1 MIALTAPGRPSTG
14 PLADAVTA
22 FAFGLPGYAL
32 FALLSRALYASGE
45 TRRTATYCVAGWAV
59 VIVAA
64 VVLATSLSLEHRAV
78 ALAVANSVGM
88 TVLGLLLVLAVA
100 RRAGAA
106 ALAGAGVPA
115 LAGLG
120 AAVVAAAVGRL
131 VASAFDDEGTLAA
144 VAQALVV
151 GGVTVGV
158 FSALLALVARRQLRE
173 AVAVLSRRSVGTQ
186 R

>member
-1 MIALTAPGRPSTG
+1 
-14 PLADAVTA
+14 
-22 FAFGLPGYAL
+22 
-32 FALLSRALYASGE
+32 
-45 TRRTATYCVAGWAV
+45 
-59 VIVAA
+59 
-64 VVLATSLSLEHRAV
+64 
-78 ALAVANSVGM
+78 
-88 TVLGLLLVLAVA
+88 
-100 RRAGAA
+100 
-106 ALAGAGVPA
+106 
-115 LAGLG
+115 
-120 AAVVAAAVGRL
+120 L